1 MKSNILTDS
10 ILILL
15 FLFTIYF
22 LYVLIKDGIKEKPTI
37 RTKEDKVIIISI
49 SGFIANF
56 LDALGIGSFATLTAF
71 IKGFKLTNDRVIP
84 GTLNVAGTLPTILEA
99 FIFIK
104 SVTVSPITLV
114 SMIIASVIG
123 GTIGAGLVSK
133 FDEKKIQ
140 IIMGIALLIVAILML
155 ASQLGIL
162 PVGGTGTGLT
172 GFKLII
178 AIAVNF
184 ILGAL
189 MTAGIGLYAP
199 CMALV
204 FALGLSPRVAFPIMM
219 GSCAF
224 LMPVASAKF
233 IKSGAYDLKA
243 SIIITILGSI
253 GVLIAGLLV
262 KSLPLK
268 ILTWLVI
275 VVVLYTSFS
284 MFRSFRKS
292 GKNL

>member
-1 MKSNILTDS
+1 MKSNILTDI
-10 ILILL
+10 ILTVLII
-15 FLFTIYF
+15 FTIYF
-22 LYVLIKDGIKEKPTI
+22 LFVFIKDAVNRKPNIKV
-37 RTKEDKVIIISI
+37 KEDKAVVVGI

-84 GTLNVAGTLPTILEA
+84 GTLNVAGTIPTILEA

-104 SVTVSPITLV
+104 SVTVSPITLI
-114 SMIIASVIG
+114 SMIIAAVVG
-123 GTIGAGLVSK
+123 GTIGAGIVSK
-133 FDEKKIQ
+133 FNEKKIQ

-155 ASQLGIL
+155 ASQLGFL
-162 PVGGTGTGLT
+162 PAGGDAVGLVGYQ
-172 GFKLII
+172 LII
-178 AIAVNF
+178 AIVVNF

-224 LMPVASAKF
+224 LMPAASIKF
-233 IKSGAYDLKA
+233 IKKGAYDVKV
-243 SIIITILGSI
+243 SILVTILGSI

-275 VVVLYTSFS
+275 VVVFYTSFS
-284 MFRSFRKS
+284 MFKSFK
-292 GKNL
+292 KAKI